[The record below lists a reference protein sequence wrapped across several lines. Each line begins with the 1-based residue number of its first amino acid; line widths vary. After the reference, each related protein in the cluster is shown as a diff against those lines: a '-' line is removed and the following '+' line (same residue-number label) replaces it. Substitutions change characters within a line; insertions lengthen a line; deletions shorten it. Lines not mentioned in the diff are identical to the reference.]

1 MDSLNESVE
10 RQSFDVGRR
19 GYDRDQ
25 VDRYLKGLTTSIAT
39 LEENLRDALIQKREL
54 ERRRVGKTEV
64 EDSVE
69 SAYVAA
75 AEAKHK
81 LLSDAE
87 ERASLML
94 RDAEIETAK
103 LLAQPQATAE
113 KARKDAEGLLLQA
126 QARLDAAVEE
136 GEAIRA
142 EAESVRADA
151 TQLVEAEVATAR
163 EEGDRIRA
171 DATSESERLL
181 ATAQTEA
188 EAKLAEATERAS
200 EVYETERRRSIDRLA
215 KSRDEYED
223 LARKLRSL
231 KEATGDM
238 LTNAVRDH
246 EEIRIA
252 LDESSVEVG

>member
-1 MDSLNESVE
+1 MDSLKESVE

-19 GYDRDQ
+19 GYERDQ
-25 VDRYLKGLTTSIAT
+25 VDRYLKELTASIAT
-39 LEENLRDALIQKREL
+39 LEENLRDSLIQKREL
-54 ERRRVGKTEV
+54 ERRRVGKAEV

-81 LLSDAE
+81 LLAEAE

-94 RDAEIETAK
+94 RDAEIESAK
-103 LLAQPQATAE
+103 LLTEPQATADR
-113 KARKDAEGLLLQA
+113 ARKDAEGLLLQA
-126 QARLDAAVEE
+126 QARLDAAGEE
-136 GEAIRA
+136 ADAIRSEAEAIRSDSA
-142 EAESVRADA
+142 R
-151 TQLVEAEVATAR
+151 LVEAEVAKVR
-163 EEGDRIRA
+163 EEGDRIRTDATTESERVLEAARTEA
-171 DATSESERLL
+171 DAT
-181 ATAQTEA
+181 
-188 EAKLAEATERAS
+188 LAEATEQAS
-200 EVYETERRRSIDRLA
+200 EVYETERRRSIERLA

-223 LARKLRSL
+223 LARRLRSL

-246 EEIRIA
+246 EAIRVV

>member
-1 MDSLNESVE
+1 VDSLKESVE
-10 RQSFDVGRR
+10 RQSFDVERR

-25 VDRYLKGLTTSIAT
+25 VDRFLKELTASIAT
-39 LEENLRDALIQKREL
+39 IEEDLRDALIQKREL

-136 GEAIRA
+136 AEAIRA

-171 DATSESERLL
+171 DAASESERFLT
-181 ATAQTEA
+181 TAQTEA
-188 EAKLAEATERAS
+188 EAKLAEATEQAS

-223 LARKLRSL
+223 LARRLRSL

-246 EEIRIA
+246 EAIRVV

>member
-1 MDSLNESVE
+1 VDSLKESVE

-25 VDRYLKGLTTSIAT
+25 VDRFLKELTASIAT
-39 LEENLRDALIQKREL
+39 LEENLRDVLIQKREL

-136 GEAIRA
+136 AEAIRA

-171 DATSESERLL
+171 DATSESERFL

-188 EAKLAEATERAS
+188 EAKLAEATKQAS

-223 LARKLRSL
+223 LARRLRSL
-231 KEATGDM
+231 KEAMGDM

-246 EEIRIA
+246 EAIRVV